1 MNQVMQNIV
10 KMFRPSKYFNRIAL
24 YMSNSKRDLYNSVKW
39 QNEHLENEIA
49 KTRDQY
55 STDEQR
61 IKYIHSDI
69 SGWLAVNYILWFIYY
84 LVFVIVSYLLYENEK
99 YGYTNKRKW
108 FYWTLFLV
116 FPFLITTVELF
127 LYNFFSFIWS
137 LVIARPYPKDR
148 NTTPSLSIMDALPPV
163 YY

>member
-1 MNQVMQNIV
+1 MQNIV

-84 LVFVIVSYLLYENEK
+84 LVFVIVS
-99 YGYTNKRKW
+99 
-108 FYWTLFLV
+108 
-116 FPFLITTVELF
+116 
-127 LYNFFSFIWS
+127 S
-137 LVIARPYPKDR
+137 VI
-148 NTTPSLSIMDALPPV
+148 
-163 YY
+163 